1 MLRARRSIVVVI
13 SHRVSALAALD
24 KALVLYKGDMLAF
37 GPRDEVLAQLAGATK
52 TADLALRPKRRRPLN
67 KIARHESICSASES
81 CRAKNG
87 ASKNRYVASRSR
99 GTPSQ
104 GGAAKVPG
112 GGSQAKQRR
121 QRSLFA
127 ASVPSGDF
135 FRRNWTGA
143 SKRTLSRERPK
154 TAPPRQAT
162 GQTTDF
168 RVWSRERWLQLR
180 TALREGAEAASP
192 VVKNGL
198 ARLDSALWPE
208 PVLAPGA
215 NTEAESLDHHFEHAL
230 CSELRRGGRVLTIA
244 AAIALGWAALVPLS
258 GAVII
263 AGQLVLHSNV
273 KKVQHPTGGVIAEIL
288 VRNGSKVNA
297 GEKLARLEETAA
309 RTNLQVLARQL
320 DEVRL
325 RIARLNAERS
335 GAAEPRWPNALAADI
350 DPLERDRLFE
360 SERDFFAARATTRRS
375 EQNLAQSRID
385 QLEKQIAGL
394 EAQLQSN
401 RQQMGI
407 NADEL
412 KSVENLLQE
421 KLVTLQRATALQR
434 DAVRMEGL
442 DGQIASQIAET
453 NNKVHETKLQAL
465 QTEQTFRSE
474 VIRELSEAEA
484 KEGELTERKLAA
496 DDQLNRTVIRSPTS
510 GTVHELAVHT
520 TGGVITPAEVLMLVV
535 PNGDALEVDARVPPD
550 KIDQVRTGQSA
561 RIRLSA
567 FNSGA
572 TPELNGAVDDVSPD
586 LVRDQSGAYY
596 DVRISLKQEE
606 IQRLGDLKLT
616 PGMPAEV
623 FLQTKS
629 RTMLSYLFKPIT
641 DQLSRMFRER

>member
-1 MLRARRSIVVVI
+1 M
-13 SHRVSALAALD
+13 
-24 KALVLYKGDMLAF
+24 
-37 GPRDEVLAQLAGATK
+37 
-52 TADLALRPKRRRPLN
+52 
-67 KIARHESICSASES
+67 
-81 CRAKNG
+81 
-87 ASKNRYVASRSR
+87 
-99 GTPSQ
+99 
-104 GGAAKVPG
+104 
-112 GGSQAKQRR
+112 
-121 QRSLFA
+121 
-127 ASVPSGDF
+127 
-135 FRRNWTGA
+135 
-143 SKRTLSRERPK
+143 
-154 TAPPRQAT
+154 
-162 GQTTDF
+162 
-168 RVWSRERWLQLR
+168 
-180 TALREGAEAASP
+180 
-192 VVKNGL
+192 
-198 ARLDSALWPE
+198 
-208 PVLAPGA
+208 
-215 NTEAESLDHHFEHAL
+215 
-230 CSELRRGGRVLTIA
+230 
-244 AAIALGWAALVPLS
+244 
-258 GAVII
+258 
-263 AGQLVLHSNV
+263 
-273 KKVQHPTGGVIAEIL
+273 KK
-288 VRNGSKVNA
+288 
-297 GEKLARLEETAA
+297 TAA

-484 KEGELTERKLAA
+484 KEG
-496 DDQLNRTVIRSPTS
+496 NYRTQARGRRSAQSPVIRAPVS
-510 GTVHELAVHT
+510 GAIHELAVHT

-535 PNGDALEVDARVPPD
+535 PNGDALEVDAHIPPE

-586 LVRDQSGAYY
+586 LVHDQSGAYY

-616 PGMPAEV
+616 PGMPSGSLPADQKPDDAELSFQAHHGSAV
-623 FLQTKS
+623 ADVPGALTPSNAPGGRSDRRRRRPAFRATGFLS
-629 RTMLSYLFKPIT
+629 A
-641 DQLSRMFRER
+641 